1 MSGIV
6 KILITLS
13 LLLPAHMSFAA
24 DAGNRWVD
32 SISLITGTDDDSLD
46 SDILG
51 IGIQNQWQRKWFTD
65 GAWYVG
71 GYWDLE
77 LSHVEVDTA
86 DNNDLLALGITPV
99 LRMQRDASLSNG
111 VSPYAE
117 AGLGA
122 HLLTDTRLG
131 DLRFATAFQF
141 ASTVGLGLGFGT
153 RGQYELS
160 YRFRHLSN
168 ADIKTPNDDL
178 NLHMVR
184 LGYAF

>member
-1 MSGIV
+1 MSGIT
-6 KILITLS
+6 KIIVALVF
-13 LLLPAHMSFAA
+13 LLPAHASTATR
-24 DAGNRWVD
+24 AGDRWID
-32 SISLITGTDDDSLD
+32 SVSLITGTDDDSLN
-46 SDILG
+46 SDLLG
-51 IGIQNQWQRKWFTD
+51 IGVQNQWERKWFTD

-71 GYWDLE
+71 GYWDME
-77 LSHVEVDTA
+77 LSRIEVDSA
-86 DNNDLLALGITPV
+86 DNDDLLALGITPV
-99 LRMQRDASLSNG
+99 LRVQRDASLSNG
-111 VSPYAE
+111 VTPFAE
-117 AGLGA
+117 AGIGA

-131 DLRFATAFQF
+131 DRNFATAFQF

-160 YRFRHLSN
+160 YRFRYLSN